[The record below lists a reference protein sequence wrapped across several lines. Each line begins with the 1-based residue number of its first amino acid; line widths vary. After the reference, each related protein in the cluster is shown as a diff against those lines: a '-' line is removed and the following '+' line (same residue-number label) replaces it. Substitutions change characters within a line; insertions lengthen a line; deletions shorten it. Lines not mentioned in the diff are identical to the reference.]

1 MLLRRTRRII
11 GRTFSPHRLLKG
23 GWHVPGTIIK
33 RNDSYVVVLDRGKD
47 PTTGKRRRKWS
58 TFETLR
64 EAELFRATWAS
75 HPAVGA
81 GVGVF
86 GSTRDRVGDF
96 LERWLRDYAKVN
108 VKPRTY
114 QGYDQFICTHV
125 TPRLGHVPLAKLT
138 PAMLQAFYAALL
150 SEGRKATERRGA
162 QGRGLSATTVHHIG
176 TMLREALSHAVKWG
190 IITQN
195 PAELAEIPTRARPNL
210 EVWSQEQATH
220 FLAVARNS
228 AKYPLLYELAMTCG
242 LRAGEL
248 LALRWQD
255 IDLVRGVLH
264 VSDGKTANARRSVL
278 LPEILAAKL
287 RQRRGLG
294 FVFKTKRGT
303 PLNLNNVRFRDFA
316 PTIMRAGVPRI
327 RFHDLRHFNA
337 SYLLASGVDMATL
350 SSRLGH
356 SSKAFTL
363 QTYAHMVPGCEE
375 KAAAAANQLLTQTT
389 GSARRTRR

>member
-1 MLLRRTRRII
+1 
-11 GRTFSPHRLLKG
+11 
-23 GWHVPGTIIK
+23 V
-33 RNDSYVVVLDRGKD
+33 
-47 PTTGKRRRKWS
+47 
-58 TFETLR
+58 
-64 EAELFRATWAS
+64 FRATWAS

-96 LERWLRDYAKVN
+96 LARWLRDYAKVN
-108 VKPRTY
+108 VKPRTHE
-114 QGYDQFICTHV
+114 GYEQFISTHV
-125 TPRLGHVPLAKLT
+125 TPRLGHVAMAKLT
-138 PAMLQAFYAALL
+138 PVMLQAFYAALL
-150 SEGRKATERRGA
+150 SEGRKATDRRGA
-162 QGRGLSATTVHHIG
+162 EGRGLSATTVHHIG

-190 IITQN
+190 IITRN
-195 PAELAEIPTRARPNL
+195 PAELAEIPTRARPTL
-210 EVWSQEQATH
+210 EVWSQEQATR
-220 FLAVARNS
+220 FLAVARKS

-264 VSDGKTANARRSVL
+264 VPNGKTASARRSVL
-278 LPEILAAKL
+278 LPESLVAEL

-303 PLNLNNVRFRDFA
+303 PLNLNNVRFQDFA
-316 PTIMRAGVPRI
+316 PTMKRAGVPRI
-327 RFHDLRHFNA
+327 RFHDMRHFNA

-363 QTYAHMVPGCEE
+363 QTYAHMLLGGEE
-375 KAAAAANQLLTQTT
+375 KAAAAANQLLTKTAP
-389 GSARRTRR
+389 SARRGRR